1 MCHCTVLGRQSN
13 CLRPFASLQVDG
25 AANVGVFKDYFNKLV
40 VFFNVLCNNRL
51 ARPVFEGRLR
61 TFAVLV
67 ELLLLLVGFIRL
79 FVHSPGVS
87 VVYPS
92 TGFKVFLKPS

>member
-1 MCHCTVLGRQSN
+1 
-13 CLRPFASLQVDG
+13 VDG

-40 VFFNVLCNNRL
+40 VFFNVLWNNRL